1 MTTSEE
7 IIKLYETKHNKQN
20 FFTIKEK
27 VSKRKVTK
35 QYCTQAIVTFQRFF

>member
-20 FFTIKEK
+20 FFYDKGK
-27 VSKRKVTK
+27 GSKRKVTK
-35 QYCTQAIVTFQRFF
+35 QYGTQAIVTFQRFF